1 MKPEITVT
9 NKNKFGKITNKWYV
23 KVGKSWRPFGQ
34 DEWVKDGVEWI
45 QQQLKG
51 AA

>member
-1 MKPEITVT
+1 VKI
-9 NKNKFGKITNKWYV
+9 GKR
-23 KVGKSWRPFGQ
+23 WRPFGQ
-34 DEWVKDGVEWI
+34 VEWVEDGIEWI